1 MSGECKGWSTWS
13 KFESAGVV
21 DEHIDFSDNKVVVD
35 NVLGRTK
42 DTIGKCFAIDAAVA
56 YTLSKAGPDANL
68 TVQDM
73 VNEYTRTAAAMMNG
87 KVGYG
92 SVYKTGHLDGEHYTS
107 CGHDEVEA
115 VLISLHAPSLSD
127 NGYIEIRSSGWSRA
141 PSMKGFLSENR
152 APENVEALAVLRMRD
167 FHSCTDD
174 WLNENKMNQTI
185 VLPSGDTPASIG
197 HEGTQ
202 VRLVDVMMSE
212 YMRPLKEWI
221 EGHFNCK
228 NWKFGTGIM
237 DMDGGVKYEW
247 QSLAGASSAKST
259 RGVCGWTLDG
269 SDRYCT
275 YHGANE
281 TTSNDWWMVAKKGK
295 TNDFI
300 KVWNG
305 ARCAQYW
312 NSDMFPEDGEWYHG
326 RQVIRWSDVRRG
338 IANSIDEA
346 EVKRQIKKAL
356 NRMTKRNRNIVS
368 LTKGEMGD
376 GAPEDRTYRWKDWSW
391 LAVIQEAVAQT
402 SKKNRKEGD
411 VVRGWKY
418 TKISSKTS
426 YGHEIAE
433 FEWQP
438 DGEVCTYTVM
448 VRPHGGSSYYTS
460 KNALPFRFKTLED
473 AVKFNKMLPMV
484 AGKVGASGFHRTWDK
499 VAGKEGD
506 IDCDRVYVNPIDHA
520 NGMKMEMSKDP
531 EDLPSP
537 KEIVEKVFFGLPNE
551 YGPAIEHLEGDPFKD
566 FKVKVTEIYIDDDPE
581 GLKKVSQ

>member
-1 MSGECKGWSTWS
+1 MSGECKGWSTW
-13 KFESAGVV
+13 KRFKRAGVV

-35 NVLGRTK
+35 NVLGRTQ

-115 VLISLHAPSLSD
+115 VLVSLHAPTLND
-127 NGYIEIRSSGWSRA
+127 DGYIEIRSTGWSRA
-141 PSMKGFLSENR
+141 PSMEEFLGENR
-152 APENVEALAVLRMRD
+152 APENVKALAVLRMREA
-167 FHSCTDD
+167 HPYTDD
-174 WLNENKMNQTI
+174 WLNENRSNQTF
-185 VLPSGDTPASIG
+185 VSGDSP
-197 HEGTQ
+197 EGIDYDGCN

-212 YMRPLKEWI
+212 HMKPLKEWI

-228 NWKFGTGIM
+228 NWKFGTGGM
-237 DMDGGVKYEW
+237 DMNGSVNYEW
-247 QSLAGASSAKST
+247 QNLAGASNAKST

-275 YHGANE
+275 YHDAYE
-281 TTSNDWWMVAKKGK
+281 TTEDDWWMVTKKGK
-295 TNDFI
+295 TDDFI

-326 RQVIRWSDVRRG
+326 RQVIQWSDVRRG
-338 IANSIDEA
+338 IANGIDEA

-356 NRMTKRNRNIVS
+356 NRMTKRSRNIVS

-448 VRPHGGSSYYTS
+448 VKPHGGYSYYTS
-460 KNALPFRFKTLED
+460 QNALPFRFKTLED

-484 AGKVGASGFHRTWDK
+484 AGKVGASGFHRIWNK
-499 VAGKEGD
+499 VTGKEAD
-506 IDCDRVYVNPIDHA
+506 IDCDRLFVNPIDHA
-520 NGMKMEMSKDP
+520 DGMKMEMSKDP

-537 KEIVEKVFFGLPNE
+537 TEIVQKVFFGLPNE

-566 FKVKVTEIYIDDDPE
+566 FKVKVTE
-581 GLKKVSQ
+581 GVTQ